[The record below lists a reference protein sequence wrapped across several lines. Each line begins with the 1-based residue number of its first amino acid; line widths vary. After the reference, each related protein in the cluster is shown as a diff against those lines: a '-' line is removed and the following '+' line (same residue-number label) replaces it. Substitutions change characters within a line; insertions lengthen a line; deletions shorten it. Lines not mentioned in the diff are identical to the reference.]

1 MKVDFDS
8 EGLADPTVG
17 SEQFGLLKLRKRLTA
32 GSGRCTTLRP
42 NCPGDLAVSSA
53 GLEF

>member
-1 MKVDFDS
+1 VKVDFDS
-8 EGLADPTVG
+8 EGLAHPAVG
-17 SEQFGLLKLRKRLTA
+17 NKQLGLLKLRKRLTA

-42 NCPGDLAVSSA
+42 NCPGDLAASSA